1 MMAIN
6 MPTVIGFELGNKILK
21 KIISISLGKKYYKL
35 NHFFHSKLP
44 LFQVTFDDNAQF
56 CNYLD

>member
-1 MMAIN
+1 